1 MACRTLN
8 AQVMPKFNE
17 LLSDLDVIAVLS
29 HIKSQWPENMRWR
42 HDQVNAIYAFRSR
55 DNKSAEQADSYVF
68 SLNEWRRPLHRPATT
83 CCMDS
88 NIHLRYVGCETGSN
102 GQSIM
107 TRPTRILTTVLDSLG
122 FVLAAF
128 AHNPLPGVRHDPTSG
143 NPVAAFPDGS
153 TPVICLGCDIGE
165 NAARGSIRRCPVCAL
180 TKAFAHAETPVIG
193 VPAGRCEGQASGRRW
208 AGFASTGCATAI
220 RSRAPPSLSAAPIA

>member
-1 MACRTLN
+1 
-8 AQVMPKFNE
+8 
-17 LLSDLDVIAVLS
+17 
-29 HIKSQWPENMRWR
+29 MRRR
-42 HDQVNAIYAFRSR
+42 HDRVNAIYAFRSR

-68 SLNEWRRPLHRPATT
+68 PLNEWRRPLHRPATT
-83 CCMDS
+83 CRMDS

-107 TRPTRILTTVLDSLG
+107 TLRTRILTTVLDSLG
-122 FVLAAF
+122 VLAAF
-128 AHNPLPGVRHDPTSG
+128 AHNPLPGVRREPTSG

-165 NAARGSIRRCPVCAL
+165 SAARGSIRRCPVCAL

-193 VPAGRCEGQASGRRW
+193 VPADRCDGQASGRRW